1 MLVASQ
7 AQVPGSQ
14 QATKEL
20 VTTYLCVALILFV
33 TGCTLPT
40 RTLLSNYSRWK
51 IHIFVQIQS
60 FLMTSA
66 VVYAVVSL
74 CAINKDF
81 MDAGLLLGLI
91 FTGCVPTTIS
101 SNVIMTRQAHGN
113 QALTVV
119 QSTLG
124 NFLGP
129 FLTPVLVQMY
139 VSGGAWYTKVLPAVG
154 SYSELYRRVFKQLGL
169 SLLLPL
175 VGSSSLMSLH
185 DTYLTPILRH
195 LAKSSRTLLLKRP
208 KRFSPTGNL
217 ARSRPFLS

>member
-1 MLVASQ
+1 M
-7 AQVPGSQ
+7 
-14 QATKEL
+14 TK
-20 VTTYLCVALILFV
+20 
-33 TGCTLPT
+33 
-40 RTLLSNYSRWK
+40 
-51 IHIFVQIQS
+51 
-60 FLMTSA
+60 
-66 VVYAVVSL
+66 
-74 CAINKDF
+74 
-81 MDAGLLLGLI
+81 
-91 FTGCVPTTIS
+91 
-101 SNVIMTRQAHGN
+101 QAHGN

-139 VSGGAWYTKVLPAVG
+139 VSGGAWYTKVLPGVG

-185 DTYLTPILRH
+185 DTYLTPIFRH

>member
-7 AQVPGSQ
+7 AQVPGFQ

-51 IHIFVQIQS
+51 IHIVVQIQS

-81 MDAGLLLGLI
+81 MDAGLLAGLLLGLI

-101 SNVIMTRQAHGN
+101 SNVIMTKQAHGN

-124 NFLGP
+124 NFLRP
-129 FLTPVLVQMY
+129 FLTPVLVPMY
-139 VSGGAWYTKVLPAVG
+139 VSGGAWHTKVLPAVG
-154 SYSELYRRVFKQLGL
+154 SYSELYPQVFNQLGL

-195 LAKSSRTLLLKRP
+195 LAKLSRTLLLKRP
-208 KRFSPTGNL
+208 KNIHRLET
-217 ARSRPFLS
+217 